1 MPPLFSKAWFKAC
14 LATVLM
20 FMLCAVQAG
29 SFMIDPTRIELGP
42 DQMSATLVLRNQ
54 DKEAIVIQADARHW
68 RQQDGEDLL
77 TPTRELLVTPPIVT
91 IAPGAEQVLRVALR
105 RPLDPRQEMNYRIF
119 LQEIAPPP
127 QPGFRGVQ
135 VALRISLPVFAKA
148 GEGVQSKPIWSAR
161 YLAQEHALRLVLE
174 NAGAAHLQLQDFAL
188 TQNQPQNQNQNQP
201 QNPQALASR
210 QSSRYLLA
218 GQRQEWVIALD
229 PAVRL
234 SGQKLQLKATTYA
247 GPLEQELA
255 LD

>member
-1 MPPLFSKAWFKAC
+1 
-14 LATVLM
+14 
-20 FMLCAVQAG
+20 
-29 SFMIDPTRIELGP
+29 
-42 DQMSATLVLRNQ
+42 MSATLVLRNQ
-54 DKEAIVIQADARHW
+54 DKVAIVIQADARHW

-188 TQNQPQNQNQNQP
+188 TQKQPQNQNQP
-201 QNPQALASR
+201 QSPQTLASR
-210 QSSRYLLA
+210 QSPRYLLA

-234 SGQKLQLKATTYA
+234 SGQKNLPLTKPLLLALSVCWVGGLH
-247 GPLEQELA
+247 GPLEAQPLA
-255 LD
+255 AARADMPAAAPVTAPATSSAASTSS

>member
-1 MPPLFSKAWFKAC
+1 MTYLSFTTWRNC
-14 LATVLM
+14 LLAGGLLV
-20 FMLCAVQAG
+20 MLGIAQAG

-54 DKEAIVIQADARHW
+54 DKQPIVIQADARHW

-77 TPTRELLVTPPIVT
+77 TPTRELLVTPPIIT

-148 GEGVQSKPIWSAR
+148 GEGVQPKPIWSAR
-161 YLAQEHALRLVLE
+161 YLAQDHALRLVLE
-174 NAGAAHLQLQDFAL
+174 NTGDAHLQLQDFAL
-188 TQNQPQNQNQNQP
+188 TQSQPQSQS
-201 QNPQALASR
+201 PQALASR
-210 QSSRYLLA
+210 QSPRYLLA
-218 GQRQEWVIALD
+218 GQRQEWVLALD

-234 SGQKLQLKATTYA
+234 TGQKLQLKATTYA
-247 GPLEQELA
+247 GLLEQELA

>member
-1 MPPLFSKAWFKAC
+1 MSPLFKKAWLKAS

-20 FMLCAVQAG
+20 FMLCAAQAG

-54 DKEAIVIQADARHW
+54 DKVAIVIQADASHW

-188 TQNQPQNQNQNQP
+188 TQKQPQNQNQP
-201 QNPQALASR
+201 QSPQTLASR
-210 QSSRYLLA
+210 QSPRYLLA

>member
-1 MPPLFSKAWFKAC
+1 MHPLFSKAWLKAC

-20 FMLCAVQAG
+20 FMLSAVQAG

-54 DKEAIVIQADARHW
+54 DKVAIVIQADARHW

-188 TQNQPQNQNQNQP
+188 TQKQPQNQNQNQP
-201 QNPQALASR
+201 QSPQTLASR
-210 QSSRYLLA
+210 QSPRYLLA

>member
-1 MPPLFSKAWFKAC
+1 MPPLFSKAWLKAC
-14 LATVLM
+14 LATGLM

-127 QPGFRGVQ
+127 QPGFRGVH
-135 VALRISLPVFAKA
+135 P
-148 GEGVQSKPIWSAR
+148 
-161 YLAQEHALRLVLE
+161 
-174 NAGAAHLQLQDFAL
+174 
-188 TQNQPQNQNQNQP
+188 
-201 QNPQALASR
+201 
-210 QSSRYLLA
+210 
-218 GQRQEWVIALD
+218 
-229 PAVRL
+229 
-234 SGQKLQLKATTYA
+234 
-247 GPLEQELA
+247 
-255 LD
+255 

>member
-1 MPPLFSKAWFKAC
+1 MSPLFTKAWLKAC

-20 FMLCAVQAG
+20 FMLSAVQAG

-54 DKEAIVIQADARHW
+54 DKVAIVIQADARHW

-105 RPLDPRQEMNYRIF
+105 RPLDPQQEMNYRIF

-188 TQNQPQNQNQNQP
+188 TQKQPQNQNQP
-201 QNPQALASR
+201 QSPQTLASR
-210 QSSRYLLA
+210 QSPRYLLA